1 MNKVIVTI
9 TGAAGNIAYSLIF
22 RILSGTIF
30 PNDTKIQLNLLDI
43 TEALSILKGIK
54 YEIEDCAFNNL
65 DSILITDNPE
75 KAFAD
80 ADFVLLVGA
89 KPRSKGMQRADLL
102 LDNANIFQYQAK
114 IIDNFAK
121 SSAKI
126 IIVGNPANTN
136 ALIIQHHTKKISSEN
151 ITSLMRL
158 DQNRAKSILGSKVNK
173 PVESIKQLVV
183 WGNHSATQ
191 FPDIS
196 NTLISNEN
204 SFIKSLDP
212 NWIDDVFIPRV
223 QNRGAEIIEHRGKS
237 SAASAASAIYD
248 HLHALVNGSNDW
260 ESMGVISDNS
270 YGINNEIFFS
280 FPLNITDSS
289 FSIINNLVTSEA
301 ANNYIKKSE
310 AELISERD
318 IIKDILKS

>member
-22 RILSGTIF
+22 RILSGNIF
-30 PNDTKIQLNLLDI
+30 PNDTKIQLNLVDI

-75 KAFAD
+75 KGFAD

-102 LDNANIFQYQAK
+102 LENANIFQHQAK

-121 SSAKI
+121 PSAKI

-136 ALIIQHHTKKISSEN
+136 ALIIQHHTTNISSEN

-183 WGNHSATQ
+183 WGNHSTTQ

-196 NTLISNEN
+196 NTLISNDN
-204 SFIKSLDP
+204 SFIKNLDV
-212 NWIDDVFIPRV
+212 NWIDDTFIPRV

-248 HLHALVNGSNDW
+248 HLCALVNGSNDW
-260 ESMGVISDNS
+260 ESMGVISNNS
-270 YGINNEIFFS
+270 YGIDSEIFFS
-280 FPLNITDSS
+280 FPLNVTDSS
-289 FSIINNLVTSEA
+289 FSIINNLV
-301 ANNYIKKSE
+301 
-310 AELISERD
+310 
-318 IIKDILKS
+318 